1 MVLKAAFK
9 NASIFVQLLMLLA
22 VIFFCTTFFTFMGSL
37 LILFKVGISPEIIR
51 EMQEYLN
58 FLEYPDLLREI
69 QFLQTL
75 GIFIFPPLICAW
87 LFSDNYKEY
96 FGLDNPIQLPV
107 AFWTVVS
114 VLAAIPVLNL
124 THSLNQQMVF
134 PEALK
139 GLEAWMKEM
148 EESAAQVMEILLSTK
163 DIKVIIFNVLVVC
176 VLAGI
181 GEELMFRGVLQTL
194 CGRLIRNPHVLI
206 WVIAVLFS
214 AIHFQFYGFITR
226 MLLGVWLGYLM
237 YFTKTIWIPALAHFT
252 NNFFGICMYYIFQDT
267 PGEIQEIDAIGTG
280 STWWLSIASL
290 ALFAFCFTQIRR
302 AINRRNIL

>member
-9 NASIFVQLLMLLA
+9 NASVFVQLLMLLA
-22 VIFFCTTFFTFMGSL
+22 VIFFCTTFFTFIGSL
-37 LILFKVGISPEIIR
+37 LILSKVGLSPEIIQ
-51 EMQEYLN
+51 EMQQHLN
-58 FLEYPDLLREI
+58 FSEYPDLLRGL

-107 AFWTVVS
+107 AFWTFVS
-114 VLAAIPVLNL
+114 VLAAIPFLNL
-124 THSLNQQMVF
+124 THSINQQMVF

-139 GLEAWMKEM
+139 GLETWMKEM
-148 EESAAQVMEILLSTK
+148 EESAAQIMDKLLYTK
-163 DIKVIIFNVLVVC
+163 DIKTVVFNILVVC

-194 CGRLIRNPHVLI
+194 GGKLIRNPHVLI
-206 WVIAVLFS
+206 WVIAILFS

-252 NNFFGICMYYIFQDT
+252 NNFFGICMYYIFQDA
-267 PGEIQEIDAIGTG
+267 PDKVQAIDSIGTG
-280 STWWLSIASL
+280 STGWLSVASL
-290 ALFAFCFTQIRR
+290 ALFAFCFMQIKKT
-302 AINRRNIL
+302 INHFSFK